1 MTYLTLED
9 IKYQLR
15 IDADFTEDDT
25 LLETLGDAAEN
36 FLESHLNCA
45 LDDIVAEN
53 SGEFPKAL
61 YQALLIFV
69 SYSYDNDGSGEPGS
83 CSSRWYRLWS
93 RNPRPPRCLPPNL
106 HRCDTAHRSR
116 GNCPR

>member
-1 MTYLTLED
+1 MNYLTLED

-69 SYSYDNDGSGEPGS
+69 SYSYDNDGSGEN
-83 CSSRWYRLWS
+83 REV
-93 RNPRPPRCLPPNL
+93 PNAFWIL
-106 HRCDTAHRSR
+106 AAPFKKYTIA
-116 GNCPR
+116 